1 MAAVRTPRSSWV
13 EEGLRALAAGGPEA
27 IRVEPLAK
35 SLGVTKGGFYW
46 HFEDRP
52 ALLEAVLDHWEKASV
67 EEVIERIEGEAG
79 GDPRDRL
86 RRLFALAGERHDLR
100 EADFAVREWARRDP
114 GVAARLERVDG
125 RRLEYMRSLFA
136 EFCPDP
142 DEVEAR
148 CLLLVSLWVG
158 GRLVVSPGGGRAR
171 GRVIGR
177 AQELL
182 LAGPG
187 VP

>member
-1 MAAVRTPRSSWV
+1 MASVRTPRASWV
-13 EEGLRALAAGGPEA
+13 EEGLRALADGGPEA

-35 SLGVTKGGFYW
+35 ALGVTKGGFYW

-52 ALLEAVLDHWEKASV
+52 ALLEEVLDHWEKASV
-67 EEVIERIEGEAG
+67 EEVIERVEREAG
-79 GDPRDRL
+79 GDARDRL
-86 RRLFALAGERHDLR
+86 RRLFELAGERRDLR
-100 EADFAVREWARRDP
+100 EADLAVREWARRDP
-114 GVAARLERVDG
+114 RVAERLARVDS

-136 EFCPDP
+136 EFCPDA
-142 DEVEAR
+142 EEAEAR
-148 CLLLVSLWVG
+148 SLLLASLWVG
-158 GRLVVSPGGGRAR
+158 GRLVAGRPRRGGRAR
-171 GRVIGR
+171 IVRR